1 MGKDEKRS
9 RANPLTGLAAALV
22 KSGHM
27 KEKDARELQREQ
39 RKEEKALGRDGVAE
53 REAQRAA
60 EAEAR
65 KKAEAEA
72 QRLREHERVAR
83 EGREKAVRL
92 TLDNLHPGA
101 EGGQRRW
108 FFVARDGRVPFL
120 ELSDDAAR
128 MLMDGKAGIVE
139 LLEPGAARVRH
150 VVVAGDRHLVMLT
163 GIDKELVRFWN
174 RGGPP
179 PFEGR

>member
-1 MGKDEKRS
+1 MGKDEKKS

-53 REAQRAA
+53 REAHKAA

-65 KKAEAEA
+65 RKAEAEA
-72 QRLREHERVAR
+72 QRLREQERTARAAR
-83 EGREKAVRL
+83 ERATQL

-120 ELSDDAAR
+120 ELSDDAGR
-128 MLMDGKAGIVE
+128 MLYDGKAGIVE
-139 LLEPGAARVRH
+139 LLDPATGRVRH
-150 VVVAGDRHLVMLT
+150 VVVAGDKHLVTLS

-179 PFEGR
+179 EARP